1 MLIKHGERRK
11 RIRMKTK
18 STEDT
23 IFALSTPVG
32 GAIAVIRVSGKLARP
47 VLEKIF
53 TGGIRHSFLAHG
65 RIHDG
70 EKMLDDAMAVY
81 FEAPH
86 SYTGEDMFEL
96 DIHGSYAV
104 ANAVSEC
111 LQKNGLRPAEAGE
124 FTKRAFLAGKMDL
137 VQADAVMDLI
147 NAETERAKNAALEQL
162 KGGLSQRIHNIEES
176 LLNTASALAAALDYP
191 EETEDD
197 VLSTV
202 PAALDDAIKELNS
215 LIEAG
220 KHSKLLREGAKL
232 VILGKPNVGKSSLMN
247 FLISDDRA
255 IVTPIA
261 GTTRDII
268 EESLSIRGIPVRLTD
283 TAGIRET
290 TDTVESIGI
299 DRAMKKAESAEL
311 ILLVFDSSETFSKD
325 DEDLIRKTADRPRLF
340 VVNKLDRDIVGC
352 DNIKQQLEKIQPDA
366 EIATISCKTGEG
378 MDALIE
384 KIAEMLGISEERG
397 IVTNQR
403 HIECMENAVKEIEN
417 AKTARFT
424 DVIADCVDSALNCL
438 GEITGREFSEELLDR
453 IFERFCVGK

>member
-1 MLIKHGERRK
+1 
-11 RIRMKTK
+11 MKIK

-32 GAIAVIRVSGKLARP
+32 GAIAVIRVSGKRARA

-53 TGGIRHSFLAHG
+53 TGRIRHSFLAHG

-70 EKMLDDAMAVY
+70 EKLLDDAMAVY

-147 NAETERAKNAALEQL
+147 NAETERAENAALEQL
-162 KGGLSQRIHNIEES
+162 GGGLSRKIHGIEEK
-176 LLNTASALAAALDYP
+176 LLDTASALAAALDYP
-191 EETEDD
+191 EETEDE
-197 VLSTV
+197 VLAGV
-202 PAALDDAIKELNS
+202 PSALDESMNALNG

-220 KHSKLLREGAKL
+220 RHSKLLREGAKL
-232 VILGKPNVGKSSLMN
+232 VILGRPNVGKSSLMN
-247 FLISDDRA
+247 FLISDERA

-268 EESLSIRGIPVRLTD
+268 EENLSIHGIPVRLID
-283 TAGIRET
+283 TAGIRKT
-290 TDTVESIGI
+290 DDTVESIGI
-299 DRAMKKAESAEL
+299 DRAMKRAKTAEL
-311 ILLVFDSSETFSKD
+311 ILLVFDSSETFTED
-325 DEDLIRKTADRPRLF
+325 DEELIRETADRPRLF
-340 VVNKLDRDIVGC
+340 VVNKLDRDIAGC
-352 DNIKQQLEKIQPDA
+352 DNIKKQLEKFRPEA

-378 MDALIE
+378 MNELIE
-384 KIAEMLGISEERG
+384 KIAELLGISEERG
-397 IVTNQR
+397 MVTNQR
-403 HIECMENAVKEIEN
+403 HIECMENAVKALEN

-424 DVIADCVDSALNCL
+424 DVIADCVDSALGFL